1 MGAEHSNHPAE
12 EEAHPSPWNQVP
24 ASGHVRQ
31 TPSPSFRHPC
41 NSDWATERKLFF
53 FHDRKPTDHLKMD
66 WRRFY
71 ADNTL
76 CFFCRSTSCW
86 AELYSF
92 LLDVDFL
99 PACERQNDFSWAM
112 KTRCLPQCEV
122 WSIVDHSY
130 LPKRTAFLF
139 LDFAAPFYVTVL
151 VKRGNLCISG
161 ELSFSNKGSRRSP
174 TTWVMVTNGLSTDAI
189 RNPGAQSTWSSLG
202 VALSC
207 ALIGNRSPSLECLE
221 DPPRWNGCLPPR

>member
-1 MGAEHSNHPAE
+1 MQLWLSNREKAFFSFTTKSPQTIWKWIEEDSTLTIRCASFVEVLLAEQSFIAFYWTLIFSQLVSDKMTFPELWKHDAY
-12 EEAHPSPWNQVP
+12 PS
-24 ASGHVRQ
+24 
-31 TPSPSFRHPC
+31 
-41 NSDWATERKLFF
+41 
-53 FHDRKPTDHLKMD
+53 
-66 WRRFY
+66 
-71 ADNTL
+71 
-76 CFFCRSTSCW
+76 
-86 AELYSF
+86 
-92 LLDVDFL
+92 
-99 PACERQNDFSWAM
+99 
-112 KTRCLPQCEV
+112 EV